1 MKFGPVPVRES
12 EGAILAHS
20 ISAGSK
26 RLRKGRRL
34 GRAEAEAL
42 EAAGLREVVV
52 AVLED
57 SDVGEDAAAD
67 RIAKALLSGTDGLVQ
82 SAPFT
87 GRVNLYAERPGLV
100 EIDADAVFR
109 INSIDPAVT
118 LATLPDLARVGSRIM
133 AATIKIITYGVAER
147 CVEAAVAESPGAI
160 RFRDVE
166 HRDAGLVLTEAAGQ
180 KGGLAEKGRRAIL
193 GRLDALGIGLAE
205 IRIAPHEPEAVGN
218 ALSECRGSILLLL
231 TGSATSDPDD
241 VGPAGLRLAGGDV
254 RRFGIPVDPGN
265 LLFHGELS
273 GRPVIGLPGCARSP
287 ALNGADWVLE
297 RIACGMVL
305 ADSDF
310 AAMGAGGLLKEIPV
324 RPQPRAASRPS
335 ARPSVE
341 VLVFGEGSD
350 SLAAVRSA
358 LESSADRVHAVDPAA
373 GAGLPGLPAG
383 ANPVAVDGQAGQD
396 AEARAFRA
404 VLSALG
410 ESADAAMLVR
420 GSGPAPSAAQL
431 DRLIA
436 AFSPADGREIA
447 CPSVESL
454 RGGGPVLIGRRF
466 FEALAALDGFEGIRG
481 LVSEQGE
488 FAVETE

>member
-20 ISAGSK
+20 ISAGST

-52 AVLED
+52 AVLEEG
-57 SDVGEDAAAD
+57 DVGEDAAAD
-67 RIAKALLSGTDGLVQ
+67 RIAKALLSGTKGLVQ

-109 INSIDPAVT
+109 INRIDPAVT
-118 LATLPDLARVGSRIM
+118 LATLPDLARVGPRIM

-147 CVEAAVAESPGAI
+147 LVEAAAAESPGAI
-160 RFRDVE
+160 RFRGVE
-166 HRDAGLVLTEAAGQ
+166 HPDAGLILTEAAGQ
-180 KGGLAEKGRRAIL
+180 KGSLAEKGRRAIL

-205 IRIAPHEPEAVGN
+205 TRIVPHEPGPVSG

-231 TGSATSDPDD
+231 TGSATSDADD

-254 RRFGIPVDPGN
+254 HRFGIPVDPGN

-297 RIACGMVL
+297 RIACGMAL
-305 ADSDF
+305 ADSDY

-324 RPQPRAASRPS
+324 RPQPRAAARPS

-341 VLVFGEGSD
+341 VLVFGAGGD
-350 SLAAVRSA
+350 SPAAVRNA
-358 LESSADRVHAVDPAA
+358 LESSADRVHALDSAP
-373 GAGLPGLPAG
+373 GTGLSGLPPG
-383 ANPVAVDGQAGQD
+383 ANPVVADSHAGQP

-420 GSGPAPSAAQL
+420 GSGTAPSAAQL

-447 CPSVESL
+447 YPSVESL
-454 RGGGPVLIGRRF
+454 RDGGPVLIGRRF
-466 FEALAALDGFEGIRG
+466 FEALAGLDGFEGVRT

>member
-1 MKFGPVPVRES
+1 MKFGPVPVRKS

-26 RLRKGRRL
+26 RLRKGRRI

-42 EAAGLREVVV
+42 EAAGLHEVVV
-52 AVLED
+52 AVLEEG
-57 SDVGEDAAAD
+57 DVGEDAAAD
-67 RIAKALLSGTDGLVQ
+67 RIAKALLSGTEGLVQ

-100 EIDADAVFR
+100 EIDAEAIFR
-109 INSIDPAVT
+109 INGIDPAVT
-118 LATLPDLARVGSRIM
+118 LATLPGLARVGPRIM

-147 CVEAAVAESPGAI
+147 FVEAAVAESPGAI
-160 RFRDVE
+160 RFRGVE
-166 HRDAGLVLTEAAGQ
+166 HRDAGLVLTEVPGQ
-180 KGGLAEKGRRAIL
+180 KGSLAEKGRRAVL
-193 GRLDALGIGLAE
+193 GRLNALGIGLAE
-205 IRIAPHEPEAVGN
+205 TRIVPHEPAAVGG

-231 TGSATSDPDD
+231 TGSATSDPED
-241 VGPAGLRLAGGDV
+241 VGPTGLRLAGGEL

-273 GRPVIGLPGCARSP
+273 GRPVIGLPGCARSQ

-297 RIACGMVL
+297 RIACGMAL
-305 ADSDF
+305 SDGDC

-324 RPQPRAASRPS
+324 RPQPRVAARPS

-341 VLVFGEGSD
+341 VLVFGEGGD
-350 SLAAVRSA
+350 SPAAVRSA
-358 LESSADRVHAVDPAA
+358 LESSADRVHALGPAD
-373 GAGLPGLPAG
+373 GAAPGLPADV
-383 ANPVAVDGQAGQD
+383 NPVVVDGQAGQD

-410 ESADAAMLVR
+410 DSADAAMLVR
-420 GSGPAPSAAQL
+420 GSGPAPSVAQL
-431 DRLIA
+431 NRLIA
-436 AFSPADGREIA
+436 AFSPADGREITY
-447 CPSVESL
+447 PSIESL

-466 FEALAALDGFEGIRG
+466 FEALAGLDGVEDLQG

>member
-34 GRAEAEAL
+34 GRADAEAL
-42 EAAGLREVVV
+42 EAAGLREIVV

-57 SDVGEDAAAD
+57 GDVGEDAAAD
-67 RIAKALLSGTDGLVQ
+67 RIAKALLSGTDGLIQ

-109 INSIDPAVT
+109 INRIDPAVT
-118 LATLPDLARVGSRIM
+118 LATLPDLARVGPRIM

-147 CVEAAVAESPGAI
+147 FVEAAVAESPGSI
-160 RFRDVE
+160 RFRGVE
-166 HRDAGLVLTEAAGQ
+166 HPDAGLVLTEAAGQ
-180 KGGLAEKGRRAIL
+180 KGSLAEKGRRAIL
-193 GRLDALGIGLAE
+193 GRLDALGINLAE
-205 IRIAPHEPEAVGN
+205 TLIVPHEPEAVGN

-241 VGPAGLRLAGGDV
+241 VGPAGLRFAGGEV

-287 ALNGADWVLE
+287 AMNGADWVLE
-297 RIACGMVL
+297 RIACGMAL
-305 ADSDF
+305 ADGDF

-324 RPQPRAASRPS
+324 RPQPRAAARQS

-341 VLVFGEGSD
+341 ALVFGEGSD
-350 SLAAVRSA
+350 SLAAVKSA
-358 LESSADRVHAVDPAA
+358 LESSADRVHAIDPAA
-373 GAGLPGLPAG
+373 GAGAPRLPAG
-383 ANPVAVDGQAGQD
+383 ANPVVVDGQAGQD
-396 AEARAFRA
+396 AGARAFRA
-404 VLSALG
+404 ALSALG
-410 ESADAAMLVR
+410 ESADAAMLIR
-420 GSGPAPSAAQL
+420 ASGPAPSAAQL

-436 AFSPADGREIA
+436 AFSPADGREIVYRSA
-447 CPSVESL
+447 ESL
-454 RGGGPVLIGRRF
+454 HSGGPVLIGRRF
-466 FEALAALDGFEGIRG
+466 FEALAGLNGVNGLEGM
-481 LVSEQGE
+481 VSEQGE